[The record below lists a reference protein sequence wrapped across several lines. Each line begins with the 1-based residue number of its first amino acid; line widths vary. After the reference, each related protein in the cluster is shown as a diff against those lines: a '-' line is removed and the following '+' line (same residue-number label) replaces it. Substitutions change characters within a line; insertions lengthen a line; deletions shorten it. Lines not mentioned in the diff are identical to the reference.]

1 MHTSA
6 KFEGPLGY
14 EEAVQKQIG
23 VLRQPRNVSASGA
36 AQFTVGIRVVVVRVG
51 RRATVMQGGFL
62 SHTFCWCAL
71 TPFSLVEKE
80 EAE

>member
-23 VLRQPRNVSASGA
+23 VVRQLQNVS
-36 AQFTVGIRVVVVRVG
+36 TVGIRACCVCG
-51 RRATVMQGGFL
+51 A
-62 SHTFCWCAL
+62 
-71 TPFSLVEKE
+71 
-80 EAE
+80 